1 MNNPLSSLGNASK
14 SVLMVLFV
22 PSVERDGKTPID
34 QDHWV
39 NEALETFGRL
49 FGGATAFPRAEG
61 VWRDDERGGVLV
73 RDQPVILHCYAAEN
87 DLMSQE
93 GKPDPLEELGRFCRR
108 MGREAKQGEVGMVV
122 DNHYIA
128 FTDFGDE
135 E

>member
-1 MNNPLSSLGNASK
+1 MATLGNSSK

-34 QDHWV
+34 QDSWV
-39 NEALETFGRL
+39 NEALEMFGRL

-61 VWRDDERGGVLV
+61 VWRDDARGGVLV
-73 RDQPVILHCYAAEN
+73 RDQPVILHCYAAEA
-87 DLMSQE
+87 DFKPQR
-93 GKPDPLEELGRFCRR
+93 GKPDPMEELGRFCRR
-108 MGREAKQGEVGMVV
+108 MGRETNQGEIGMVV

-128 FTDFGDE
+128 FTNFGDE